1 MLSPLNFIFYE
12 SKAHSKSDRAG
23 KYHQHSQFAKMFM
36 SAQDFDVDPSQDYN
50 PNQEKQQQGQQQQ
63 YLQQNQQHSQRVPAA
78 PAAPVGLPQG
88 NFCERPK
95 SRNGVDGQISYSQP
109 YQQPYSAQDPVAQSI
124 PPSVS
129 PGRQSTQSTQFT
141 SGHSF
146 DTDHAG
152 HAEPVS
158 VNVMKQRLDEQRAR
172 LQRKSTGLSG
182 YGGRASLG
190 AMPQARP
197 AYE

>member
-1 MLSPLNFIFYE
+1 
-12 SKAHSKSDRAG
+12 
-23 KYHQHSQFAKMFM
+23 MFM

-63 YLQQNQQHSQRVPAA
+63 YLQQNQQHSQRVPVA

-88 NFCERPK
+88 NFSERPK
-95 SRNGVDGQISYSQP
+95 SRNGVGEQISYSQL
-109 YQQPYSAQDPVAQSI
+109 YQQPYSAQDPLAPIGLQSI

-129 PGRQSTQSTQFT
+129 PGRQSTQSTQLT

-146 DTDHAG
+146 DTDPAG

-182 YGGRASLG
+182 YGGRTSIG